1 MRDAQHATRFYYV
14 FAVVDVYS
22 RSRVHCNAFE
32 AETAEN
38 AVTFLQ
44 AAFDQRHIPLVLHS
58 DNGAAMKSAQTLRLL
73 NERGTEVPRSRPRV
87 SDDNP
92 YIESLFKMMKY
103 AGFMGKR
110 KYKSLEHCKKVLA
123 AFAAKYNHK
132 WAHSSVNNVTPA
144 DRHLWVDVA
153 VCRKRQQVLEAERAK
168 NPERWI
174 SRQIKQFVPAGSQ

>member
-1 MRDAQHATRFYYV
+1 
-14 FAVVDVYS
+14 
-22 RSRVHCNAFE
+22 
-32 AETAEN
+32 
-38 AVTFLQ
+38 
-44 AAFDQRHIPLVLHS
+44 
-58 DNGAAMKSAQTLRLL
+58 MKSAQTLRLL

-144 DRHLWVDVA
+144 TVTFGWTSPCAASASKCSKPRGPRTRNGGSAGKSSNLCPPAASDCPRTDR
-153 VCRKRQQVLEAERAK
+153 
-168 NPERWI
+168 
-174 SRQIKQFVPAGSQ
+174 